1 MLKHRNAKKA
11 LLDIIDELEKS
22 QKDIEEKKP
31 FLGFDH
37 YHRRRGIILGDSQ
50 TSYQQFWSEVRKLIK
65 ERDVSDADKIALL
78 AHIDVLENGR
88 LDRLAAANI
97 TDEIIKRA
105 PWLRK
110 TFEQLVTSD
119 AGSMLPRE
127 ILDGIKFALGF

>member
-11 LLDIIDELEKS
+11 LLDIIEELEKS

-31 FLGFDH
+31 FLGFDN
-37 YHRRRGIILGDSQ
+37 YHRRIGIILGDSQ

-65 ERDVSDADKIALL
+65 ERDISDADKIALL

-119 AGSMLPRE
+119 AGSMLPTE